1 MRNPHLTIALAI
13 TLLLP
18 HVAMAWNN
26 KGHKTVA
33 AVAWT
38 KLSPNAKTK
47 VISLLKKHP
56 KFNTWI
62 QPFQNSSAETKGMVA
77 FINAAT
83 WPDFIK
89 TNPSLVDDKCPSVAG
104 ADLGFDGKFK
114 HRFWHFTDR
123 PFSNDNTPLDQPCVP
138 SAETKINDFRA
149 ALGNSAVS
157 DKLQAFDLTWLIHL
171 VGDVHQPLHATSRF
185 TSFHLHGDGGGNGFA
200 ITDPSKELHAFWDG
214 LLGTDQNSF
223 TVTDA
228 SALAS
233 LKSLATKLKTENP
246 QPSQLDLATDTW
258 ITESFNMAKT
268 DVYSIGPEGN
278 PNPKP
283 KPSDAYRKAAQKDAR
298 LRVAL
303 AGYRL
308 AAVLNEKFQ

>member
-1 MRNPHLTIALAI
+1 MRNPRLAIALVA

-18 HVAMAWNN
+18 QVALAWNN
-26 KGHKTVA
+26 QGHKTVA

-38 KLSPNAKTK
+38 NLSPQTKTK
-47 VISLLKKHP
+47 VFNLLKKHP
-56 KFNTWI
+56 KFSTWM

-89 TNPSLVDDKCPSVAG
+89 TNPSLVDDKCPSVVG

-123 PFSNDNTPLDQPCVP
+123 PFTNDNTPLDAPCMP
-138 SAETKINDFRA
+138 NAETKIADFRA
-149 ALGNSAVS
+149 ALGNAAVS

-185 TSFHLHGDGGGNGFA
+185 TSFHLHGDGGGNGFL
-200 ITDPSKELHAFWDG
+200 ISDPSKELHAFWDG
-214 LLGTDQNSF
+214 LVGADQNSF
-223 TVTDA
+223 TVTSTVA
-228 SALAS
+228 
-233 LKSLATKLKTENP
+233 LKSLKTLANSIMQGNP
-246 QPSQLDLATDTW
+246 KPTQLDLTTNTW
-258 ITESFNMAKT
+258 ITESFELAKL
-268 DVYSIGPEGN
+268 DAYAIGPEGN

-283 KPSDAYRKAAQKDAR
+283 APSAAYRKKAQTDGR